1 MQRSLTSFGLTVETM
16 PYVFYTA
23 HSYLFHNLPE
33 CIVQPYIGSQCWHRL
48 QINTMTFI
56 CARIMFSVLGTINE
70 SIFVF
75 IFLILLPIS
84 LSQRRQ
90 QSSVSLEELIKRKI
104 DPLGFA
110 SVSPLRVSPFVTSRI
125 TWPTAQWFI
134 PWKFFLVAWN
144 HCGAV
149 SLGNPLHF
157 CWIMQLAKQSLCL
170 ICRHLLV
177 LETLQ

>member
-1 MQRSLTSFGLTVETM
+1 MYCTQLTAISSITYLNVLFSLTLAVNADIAFKLISW
-16 PYVFYTA
+16 P
-23 HSYLFHNLPE
+23 LFAQEL
-33 CIVQPYIGSQCWHRL
+33 CFRS
-48 QINTMTFI
+48 
-56 CARIMFSVLGTINE
+56 INE

-84 LSQRRQ
+84 LRQRRQ

-110 SVSPLRVSPFVTSRI
+110 FVSPLRVSPFVTSRI
-125 TWPTAQWFI
+125 TWPTAQLFI

-157 CWIMQLAKQSLCL
+157 CWIMQLAKQSLC
-170 ICRHLLV
+170 
-177 LETLQ
+177 QSYM

>member
-1 MQRSLTSFGLTVETM
+1 MQRSLTSLGLTLETM
-16 PYVFYTA
+16 LYVFYTA
-23 HSYLFHNLPE
+23 HSSLFHNSPE

-48 QINTMTFI
+48 QINIMTFI
-56 CARIMFSVLGTINE
+56 CARNMFSVLRTINE

-90 QSSVSLEELIKRKI
+90 QSSVSLGELIKRKI

-110 SVSPLRVSPFVTSRI
+110 FVSPLRVSPFVTSRI

-134 PWKFFLVAWN
+134 PWKLFLVTWK

-157 CWIMQLAKQSLCL
+157 WWIMQLAEQSLYL
-170 ICRHLLV
+170 ICRYLLV
-177 LETLQ
+177 LGTLQ

>member
-1 MQRSLTSFGLTVETM
+1 MQRSLTSFGLIVETM

-33 CIVQPYIGSQCWHRL
+33 CIVQPDIGSQCWHRL
-48 QINTMTFI
+48 NIMTFI

-134 PWKFFLVAWN
+134 PWKFFLSCMKSLRRSFSWESIALLLN
-144 HCGAV
+144 NAAGEAISV
-149 SLGNPLHF
+149 SY
-157 CWIMQLAKQSLCL
+157 M
-170 ICRHLLV
+170 
-177 LETLQ
+177 